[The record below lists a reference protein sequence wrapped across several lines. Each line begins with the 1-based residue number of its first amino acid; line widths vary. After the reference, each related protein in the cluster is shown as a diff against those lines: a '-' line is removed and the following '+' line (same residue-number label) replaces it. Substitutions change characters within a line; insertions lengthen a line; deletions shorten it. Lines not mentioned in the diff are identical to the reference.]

1 MNVKYNQLD
10 NYQSP
15 AKPAINRNS
24 NKSVTKAQMTAEPN
38 SVGGGH
44 GALIESQ
51 SANNLLTPGNAKHRR
66 ASENPEMMSMSKRQ
80 SAVNLNN

>member
-15 AKPAINRNS
+15 SKPAINRNA
-24 NKSVTKAQMTAEPN
+24 NKSVTKVTAEPN

-44 GALIESQ
+44 GALIESN
-51 SANNLLTPGNAKHRR
+51 STN
-66 ASENPEMMSMSKRQ
+66 
-80 SAVNLNN
+80 